1 MKKTLRNISLAAL
14 LTVIL
19 SVWCAPTQTVKE
31 STGVGTTEEQRR
43 EAEQYYSIGF
53 EYYKQGNYDEAI
65 KNFNIAIEKYPNFYA
80 AYIALAKAYRGKA
93 DIPTTEEYYNKAKS
107 IDPKDPR
114 AYEGLGALYAEL
126 KRFGEAMGEYESGL
140 RIDSTSVNLL
150 NGLAYVYKEMGQYQK
165 AIDFYN
171 KSLRYETENLSTQ
184 YAIADVYIQM
194 DKHKQAIQYLK
205 DIIALKPNNMDV
217 VKKLAETLLELKRYD
232 EAATEF
238 TKLIGNEPDNYYYHM
253 KLGEAY
259 RKQKNY
265 KAAESELLTAQRLA
279 PEKALPIYAVVD
291 LYIDW
296 GKYSAAEEQAKNALK
311 VEPNNLYAYLLLG
324 DVYERRGWNARNQW
338 MQNKSTKNCSVL
350 NTAISHFRSAN
361 TYYAK
366 AKADMQCSQY
376 SNNEIKRCNNWLE
389 ELEEDKWFYCKEGS

>member
-1 MKKTLRNISLAAL
+1 MRKILRNISLAAL
-14 LTVIL
+14 LTAL
-19 SVWCAPTQTVKE
+19 LFAWCAPTQTVKE
-31 STGVGTTEEQRR
+31 TTSVEPTEEQRR

-65 KNFNIAIEKYPNFYA
+65 KNFDIAIEKHPEFYA
-80 AYIALAKAYRGKA
+80 AYIALAKAFRGKA
-93 DIPTTEEYYNKAKS
+93 DITTTEKYYNKAKS

-165 AIDFYN
+165 AIDYYN
-171 KSLRYETENLSTQ
+171 KSLRYEKDNLSTQ

-194 DKHKQAIQYLK
+194 NKHKEAIQYLK
-205 DIIALKPNNMDV
+205 DIIVLKPNNMDV
-217 VKKLAETLLELKRYD
+217 VKKLAETLLELKRYG

-259 RKQKNY
+259 RKQKSY
-265 KAAESELLTAQRLA
+265 KAAESELMTAQRLA
-279 PEKALPIYAVVD
+279 PERALPLYALVD

-296 GKYSAAEEQAKNALK
+296 GKFSTAEEYARKALK
-311 VEPNNLYAYLLLG
+311 VEPDNLYAYLLLG
-324 DVYERRGWNARNQW
+324 DIYERRGWNARNQW

-350 NTAISHFRSAN
+350 NTAISNFRSA
-361 TYYAK
+361 TSYYAK
-366 AKADMQCSQY
+366 AKPDLQCSQY
-376 SNNEIKRCNNWLE
+376 ANNEIKRCTNWLE